1 MSERGRAGTPG
12 RRPAMTRQ
20 LRLIII
26 LLGLAV
32 ASLAT
37 AGQALA
43 HAALTK
49 TVPADGAVVASAP
62 GEFSLSFSEPVSPL
76 VLTLIGPDGT
86 SRPLTRF
93 TLADR
98 TLSIIAP
105 GDLGHGTHV
114 LSWRVVSE
122 DGHPVGG
129 SVLFS
134 VGAPSAAPAITASQT
149 TPAVRIVLWLGKLG
163 LYLGLAF
170 GIGGVAFMAWVVPLP
185 APVRRPIAG
194 FLALGLLSL
203 PVAFTAQGLDA
214 LALPLSA
221 ALQPAAWQAAAA
233 SSFGRTVL
241 IAALALLAALTAL
254 FVPSRSGRLLATFA
268 WLGIG
273 AALAA
278 SGHASAAEPQLLTR
292 PAVFLHA
299 VGMAGWAGALLPL
312 ALALRQPDGALAL
325 QRFSRRIPAL
335 LLVILLS
342 GLALAIVQ
350 IERPQA
356 LLTTPYGLVLTGKLA
371 LVAALIGLG
380 AFNRYRLTGA
390 VVSGCASVRS
400 LLTRIIV
407 AEIAIV
413 VAILATVALWRFTPP
428 PRALAAAA
436 AQPASVHIH
445 AEKAM
450 ADISVTPGRAG
461 PVTIAVSLLDGEFGP
476 LAAKELRL
484 ALSQPEAGIEPI
496 ERQAIKQADGSWQVG
511 ELTLPVAGRWT
522 IELEILVSDFEMTRL
537 KETVEIRP

>member
-1 MSERGRAGTPG
+1 MN
-12 RRPAMTRQ
+12 RPF
-20 LRLIII
+20 RLLLV
-26 LLGLAV
+26 LLGLAI
-32 ASLAT
+32 ASLAM

-49 TVPADGAVVASAP
+49 TVPADGAVVASTP
-62 GEFSLSFSEPVSPL
+62 TEFSLSFSEPVSPL
-76 VLTLIGPDGT
+76 VLSLIGPDGA

-98 TLSIIAP
+98 TLSITP
-105 GDLGHGTHV
+105 PSDLGQGTHV

-134 VGAPSAAPAITASQT
+134 VGAPSAAPAMTATQT
-149 TPAVRIVLWLGKLG
+149 EPAVRIALWLGKLG

-170 GIGGVAFMAWVVPLP
+170 GIGGAAFMAWVTPLP
-185 APVRRPIAG
+185 AVARAPIAG
-194 FLALGLLSL
+194 ILVLGLLSV
-203 PVAFTAQGLDA
+203 PVAFAAQGLDA

-233 SSFGRTVL
+233 SSFGRTAL
-241 IAALALLAALTAL
+241 IAILALLVALIIL
-254 FVPSRSGRLLATFA
+254 FVPSRSGRLLAALA
-268 WLGIG
+268 WLGTG
-273 AALAA
+273 AALAV

-292 PAVFLHA
+292 PAVFLHTI
-299 VGMAGWAGALLPL
+299 GMAGWAGALLPL

-325 QRFSRRIPAL
+325 QRFSRRIPL
-335 LLVILLS
+335 LLLFILLS
-342 GLALAIVQ
+342 GAALAIVQ
-350 IERPQA
+350 VERPQA

-390 VVSGCASVRS
+390 AASGRANTRS
-400 LLTRIIV
+400 LLTRIIA
-407 AEIAIV
+407 AEIAII
-413 VAILATVALWRFTPP
+413 VAILAIVALWRFTPP
-428 PRALAAAA
+428 PRALAATA

-445 AEKAM
+445 TEKAM
-450 ADISVTPGRAG
+450 ADISVTPGRTG
-461 PVTIAVSLLDGEFGP
+461 PVTITVSLLDGEFGP

-496 ERQAIKQADGSWQVG
+496 ERQAIKQADGNWQVSD
-511 ELTLPVAGRWT
+511 LTLPIAGRWT

>member
-1 MSERGRAGTPG
+1 MN
-12 RRPAMTRQ
+12 RPF
-20 LRLIII
+20 RLLLV
-26 LLGLAV
+26 LLGLAI
-32 ASLAT
+32 ASLAM

-49 TVPADGAVVASAP
+49 TVPADGAVVASTP
-62 GEFSLSFSEPVSPL
+62 TEFSLSFSEPVSPL
-76 VLTLIGPDGT
+76 VLSLIGPDGA

-98 TLSIIAP
+98 TLSITP
-105 GDLGHGTHV
+105 PSDLGQGTHV

-134 VGAPSAAPAITASQT
+134 IGSPSAAPVVT
-149 TPAVRIVLWLGKLG
+149 TQSEPAVRFMLWLGKLG

-170 GIGGVAFMAWVVPLP
+170 GIGGVAFMAWAVALP
-185 APVRRPIAG
+185 NAARAPIAG
-194 FLALGLLSL
+194 FLVLGLLSV
-203 PVAFTAQGLDA
+203 PVAFAAQGLDA

-233 SSFGRTVL
+233 SSFGRTAL
-241 IAALALLAALTAL
+241 IATLALLVALLAL
-254 FVPSRSGRLLATFA
+254 VRLGWSGRLLATLT
-268 WLGIG
+268 WLGVG

-278 SGHASAAEPQLLTR
+278 SGHASAAAPQLLTR

-299 VGMAGWAGALLPL
+299 IGIAGWAGALLPL
-312 ALALRQPDGALAL
+312 ALALRQPDGAQAL
-325 QRFSRRIPAL
+325 QRFSQRIPV
-335 LLVILLS
+335 LLVIILLS

-350 IERPQA
+350 VERPQA
-356 LLTTPYGLVLTGKLA
+356 LLTTPYGLVLTGKLV
-371 LVAALIGLG
+371 LVAVLLGLG
-380 AFNRYRLTGA
+380 AFNRYRLTGT
-390 VVSGCASVRS
+390 VVSGDANTRS
-400 LLTRIIV
+400 LLTRIIA
-407 AEIAIV
+407 AEIAII
-413 VAILATVALWRFTPP
+413 VAILAIVALWRFTPP
-428 PRALAAAA
+428 PRALAATA

-445 AEKAM
+445 TEKAM
-450 ADISVTPGRAG
+450 ADISVTPGRTG
-461 PVTIAVSLLDGEFGP
+461 PVTITVSLLDGEFGP

-496 ERQAIKQADGSWQVG
+496 ERQAIKQADGNWQVSD
-511 ELTLPVAGRWT
+511 LTLPIAGRWT

>member
-1 MSERGRAGTPG
+1 
-12 RRPAMTRQ
+12 MTRQ
-20 LRLIII
+20 LRLLLI
-26 LLGLAV
+26 LLGLAI

-37 AGQALA
+37 AGQAMA

-49 TVPADGAVVASAP
+49 TVPADGAVIAAAP
-62 GEFSLSFSEPVSPL
+62 AEFSLSFSEPVSPL
-76 VLTLIGPDGT
+76 VLKLIGPDGT
-86 SRPLTRF
+86 SRALTRF
-93 TLADR
+93 TLTDR
-98 TLSIIAP
+98 TLSITAP
-105 GDLGHGTHV
+105 PDLGQGTHV

-134 VGAPSAAPAITASQT
+134 VGAPSAAPDLVASQT
-149 TPAVRIVLWLGKLG
+149 EPAVRVVLWLGKLG

-170 GIGGVAFMAWVVPLP
+170 GIGGVAFMAWVAPLP
-185 APVRRPIAG
+185 APARRPIAG
-194 FLALGLLSL
+194 FLALGLLSI
-203 PVAFTAQGLDA
+203 PIAFAAQGLDA

-233 SSFGRTVL
+233 SSFGRTAL
-241 IAALALLAALTAL
+241 IAMLAVLVALLALMRPGRA
-254 FVPSRSGRLLATFA
+254 GRLLAILA
-268 WLGIG
+268 WLGVG

-278 SGHASAAEPQLLTR
+278 SGHASAAEPQFLTR

-299 VGMAGWAGALLPL
+299 VDMAGWAGALLPL
-312 ALALRQPDGALAL
+312 ALALRQPNGAQVL
-325 QRFSRRIPAL
+325 QRFSRRIPVL
-335 LLVILLS
+335 LLLILLS

-350 IERPQA
+350 VERPQA
-356 LLTTPYGLVLTGKLA
+356 LLTTPYGLVLTGKLV

-390 VVSGCASVRS
+390 VISGRASTRS
-400 LLTRIIV
+400 LLTRIIA
-407 AEIAIV
+407 AEIAII
-413 VAILATVALWRFTPP
+413 VAILAGVALWRFTPP

-445 AEKAM
+445 TEKAM
-450 ADISVTPGRAG
+450 ADISVTPGRTG
-461 PVTIAVSLLDGEFGP
+461 PVTITVSLLDGEFGP
-476 LAAKELRL
+476 LTAKELRL
-484 ALSQPEAGIEPI
+484 ALSRPEAGIEPI
-496 ERQAIKQADGSWQVG
+496 ERQAAKQPDGSWQIG

>member
-1 MSERGRAGTPG
+1 MSERGRAFPPG
-12 RRPAMTRQ
+12 RFPAMTRQ
-20 LRLIII
+20 LHLLLI
-26 LLGLAV
+26 LLGLAI

-37 AGQALA
+37 AGQAQA

-49 TVPADGAVVASAP
+49 TVPADGAVVGSTPAA
-62 GEFSLSFSEPVSPL
+62 FSLSFSEPVSPL
-76 VLTLIGPDGT
+76 VLTLIGPDGV

-93 TLADR
+93 TLSDR
-98 TLSIIAP
+98 TLSIPAP
-105 GDLGHGTHV
+105 ADLANGTHV

-149 TPAVRIVLWLGKLG
+149 EPAVRTMLWLGKLG
-163 LYLGLAF
+163 FYLGLAF
-170 GIGGVAFMAWVVPLP
+170 GVGGVAFMAWVAPLP
-185 APVRRPIAG
+185 APVRRPIAR

-203 PVAFTAQGLDA
+203 PVAFAAQGLDA

-233 SSFGRTVL
+233 SSFGRTAL
-241 IAALALLAALTAL
+241 IAMLALLVALIAL
-254 FVPSRSGRLLATFA
+254 GVPGRSGRLLAILA
-268 WLGIG
+268 WLGAG
-273 AALAA
+273 VALAA
-278 SGHASAAEPQLLTR
+278 SGHASAAAPQFLTR

-312 ALALRQPDGALAL
+312 AFALHQPDGAQAL
-325 QRFSRRIPAL
+325 RRFSRRIPVL
-335 LLVILLS
+335 LLAILLS

-350 IERPQA
+350 VERPQA

-380 AFNRYRLTGA
+380 TFNRYRLTNA
-390 VVSGCASVRS
+390 VAAGSGNARS
-400 LLTRIIV
+400 LLSRIIA
-407 AEIAIV
+407 AEIAII
-413 VAILATVALWRFTPP
+413 VAILAVVALWRFTPP

-436 AQPASVHIH
+436 TQPASVHIH
-445 AEKAM
+445 TEKAM
-450 ADISVTPGRAG
+450 ADINVTPGRAG
-461 PVTIAVSLLDGEFGP
+461 PVTITASLLDGEFGP

-484 ALSQPEAGIEPI
+484 ALSRPEAGIEPI
-496 ERQAIKQADGSWQVG
+496 ERQATKQADGSWRVDD
-511 ELTLPVAGRWT
+511 LTLPVAGRWT
-522 IELEILVSDFEMTRL
+522 VELEILVSDFEMTRL

>member
-1 MSERGRAGTPG
+1 
-12 RRPAMTRQ
+12 MTRQ
-20 LRLIII
+20 LHLLLI

-37 AGQALA
+37 AGQAMA

-49 TVPADGAVVASAP
+49 TVPADGSVVASAP
-62 GEFSLSFSEPVSPL
+62 AEFSLSFSEPVSPL
-76 VLTLIGPDGT
+76 VLKLIGPDGT
-86 SRPLTRF
+86 SRALTRF
-93 TLADR
+93 TLTDR
-98 TLSIIAP
+98 TLAITAP
-105 GDLGHGTHV
+105 SDLATGTHV

-149 TPAVRIVLWLGKLG
+149 EPAVRIALWLGKFG

-170 GIGGVAFMAWVVPLP
+170 GIGGVAFMAWAAPLP

-203 PVAFTAQGLDA
+203 PIAFAAQGLDA
-214 LALPLSA
+214 LTLPLSG

-233 SSFGRTVL
+233 SSFGRTAL
-241 IAALALLAALTAL
+241 IATLGLLVALIALG
-254 FVPSRSGRLLATFA
+254 VPGRSGRLLAIIA
-268 WLGIG
+268 WLGTG

-278 SGHASAAEPQLLTR
+278 SGHASAAEPQFLTR

-299 VGMAGWAGALLPL
+299 IGMAGWAGALLPL
-312 ALALRQPDGALAL
+312 ALALRQPDGAQTL
-325 QRFSRRIPAL
+325 QRFSRRIPVL
-335 LLVILLS
+335 LLFILLS

-350 IERPQA
+350 VERPQA

-380 AFNRYRLTGA
+380 AFNRYRLTDA
-390 VVSGCASVRS
+390 AVSGRANTRS
-400 LLTRIIV
+400 RLTRIIA
-407 AEIAIV
+407 AEIAII
-413 VAILATVALWRFTPP
+413 VAILAVVALWRFTPP
-428 PRALAAAA
+428 PRALFAAA

-445 AEKAM
+445 TEKAM
-450 ADISVTPGRAG
+450 ADISLTPGRAG
-461 PVTIAVSLLDGEFGP
+461 PVTITVSLLDGEFGP

-484 ALSQPEAGIEPI
+484 ALSRPEAGIEPI
-496 ERQAIKQADGSWQVG
+496 ERQATKQADGSWRVG
-511 ELTLPVAGRWT
+511 DLTLPVAGRWT